1 MEKQDTVRKE
11 VSQLLTGQLQAV
23 LATQEAGQP
32 YTSLMAF
39 VAGND
44 LVDIFLATDRTT
56 RKFKNIRENSRVAL
70 LVDDRANQ
78 STDFQAAAAV
88 TIIGNA
94 CELQGREM
102 EEARRIYLARHP
114 SLAEFVMAP
123 HTALLRVAVSRYI
136 LVTRFQEVAV
146 LEMDG

>member
-1 MEKQDTVRKE
+1 MEKQDTVRNE
-11 VSQLLTGQLQAV
+11 VSRLLTGQLQAV
-23 LATQEAGQP
+23 LATQDAGQP

-39 VAGND
+39 AAGND
-44 LVDIFLATDRTT
+44 LSDIFLATDRDT
-56 RKFKNIRENSRVAL
+56 RKFKIIRENSRVAL
-70 LVDDRANQ
+70 LIDDRANQ
-78 STDFQAAAAV
+78 AADFQAAAAV

-94 CELQGREM
+94 YELQGREM
-102 EEARRIYLARHP
+102 EEARRIYLAQHP

-146 LEMDG
+146 LDMDG